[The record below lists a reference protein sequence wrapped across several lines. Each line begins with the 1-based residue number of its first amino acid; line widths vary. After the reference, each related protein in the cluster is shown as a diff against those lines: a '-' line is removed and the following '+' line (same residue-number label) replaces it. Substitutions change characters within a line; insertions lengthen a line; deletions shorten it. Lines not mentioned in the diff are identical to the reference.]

1 MSLFERLENKVTKT
15 ELIDRMIRLSQIH
28 CSQVAEPQFYAGEGP
43 FLFAM
48 NDADGPPKFLCFS
61 FATADEFLAQ
71 PDALPAALQDPDFPF
86 VLAEALDLD
95 HLTGSGELYQLTYN
109 KGIPDAPTISQ
120 DATTSHSARPCL
132 SKSLILSTY
141 SLPVRSATLKT
152 ADRSR
157 QKRFAGLP

>member
-1 MSLFERLENKVTKT
+1 MSFFERLENKVTKT

-86 VLAEALDLD
+86 ALAEALDLD

-109 KGIPDAPTISQ
+109 KVIPDVPACRVALHALRQT
-120 DATTSHSARPCL
+120 DADAFGMVSLLNATEGLLPAEFVCRQQTLL
-132 SKSLILSTY
+132 S
-141 SLPVRSATLKT
+141 
-152 ADRSR
+152 
-157 QKRFAGLP
+157 